1 MGYYPDVHP
10 GEPFKPSAQE
20 ENDIRRMLNAGGH
33 SGVRGTGAGVNVEN
47 ICINAYN
54 PGTTAIAS
62 GTVVT
67 FVNAAMVEDAVQVAA
82 MAAGSTATE
91 WAIAQETIESHQFG
105 SVLVMGAVIVP
116 ITGETGAYAIPVGG
130 GGSFARA
137 ATGIA
142 RILRTIGTTSALILV
157 GSASGGEGVTYA
169 AGNGI
174 NSDLLTGGTI
184 SGNYVGVGNVS
195 VTPVVGST
203 NGQMQISFSGGGG
216 GATGIEASIV
226 DDTPAAVLIGGTG
239 AVKFTGEGTVQVKM
253 NARRHATEEEIEDWG
268 RRYNPATGE
277 MDGDWKNAGWRGIIT
292 LENGDVMT
300 EYGMSDEIDGV
311 EVGYPLIVPDTTDE
325 ELDVIA
331 EAIIEG
337 DDTIITQDIID
348 KALDWAEYRLSLN
361 KSPFY
366 NGDAE
371 DEPLRV
377 VDDTII
383 ISGQTSGGGG
393 TNQFFPDY
401 TEAPYPPNSPLPTD
415 TPISPNQDM
424 WLIGYAGLDGA
435 PSGEDYV
442 EINFGGNHTFT
453 LFRLS
458 TYYESIPSRRLL
470 VPVCMPISSAHTFT
484 LRESGNVTSDL
495 RLYYL

>member
-116 ITGETGAYAIPVGG
+116 ITGETGDYAVPVGG

-157 GSASGGEGVTYA
+157 GSASGGPGGGVT
-169 AGNGI
+169 GI
-174 NSDLLTGGTI
+174 DATTIEDLPAVI
-184 SGNYVGVGNVS
+184 
-195 VTPVVGST
+195 VT
-203 NGQMQISFSGGGG
+203 
-216 GATGIEASIV
+216 
-226 DDTPAAVLIGGTG
+226 GGTG
-239 AVKFTGEGTVQVKM
+239 AVKFEGGGTVQVSLK
-253 NARRHATEEEIEDWG
+253 ARRYATAEEIEEWG
-268 RRYNPATGE
+268 RRYNPATSE

-292 LENGDVMT
+292 LPNGDVMT
-300 EYGMSDEIDGV
+300 EYSTSDEIGGE
-311 EVGYPLIVPDTTDE
+311 EVGYPLIVPTTTDA
-325 ELDVIA
+325 ELEIIA
-331 EAIIEG
+331 QAIMQG
-337 DDTIITQDIID
+337 DDSLITQTIED
-348 KALDWAEYRLSLN
+348 KAYNWAVARIGDGL
-361 KSPFY
+361 SPFY

-371 DEPLRV
+371 DEQYRV
-377 VDDTII
+377 VEDDTILVYG
-383 ISGQTSGGGG
+383 STTGGGG
-393 TNQFFPDY
+393 VAEYDGPFTVTMTGTSVCKVWNPHVNLLAGKVRIGSRTLSIDPKTNISVSWNGHVYITVAYDATLQNKYAVDFTSTLPVNPDSQPQFWYRELAFVD
-401 TEAPYPPNSPLPTD
+401 
-415 TPISPNQDM
+415 
-424 WLIGYAGLDGA
+424 GYGVVHQ
-435 PSGEDYV
+435 SYW
-442 EINFGGNHTFT
+442 GGNIEIEG
-453 LFRLS
+453 RW
-458 TYYESIPSRRLL
+458 
-470 VPVCMPISSAHTFT
+470 C
-484 LRESGNVTSDL
+484 D
-495 RLYYL
+495 